1 MLKRFNVSIKWH
13 RDLNE
18 IPVNPSII
26 IANEFFDAFPIQQF
40 TMVNGD
46 WHECIV
52 EISNFDKLTLGLRPY
67 TSNISEYTTLINTV
81 QEGEILETSKAAS
94 SYMLKICK
102 FLERQYSACLVID
115 YGYSKFSTGESLQ
128 AVKNHEFVNILEEPG
143 ECDLTS
149 HVNFSA
155 LLNQTRD
162 FKINAHGPITQN
174 EFLIKLGIIER
185 AGKLGF
191 KKNAKIQQKIH
202 DDVNRLIGLD
212 QMGSLFKVIALTSRD
227 INVPGFNF

>member
-26 IANEFFDAFPIQQF
+26 IANEFFDVLHIQQF
-40 TMVNGD
+40 TFFND
-46 WHECIV
+46 NWHECII
-52 EISNFDKLTLGLRPY
+52 EISDSDNLTLGLRPC
-67 TSNISEYTTLINTV
+67 TLNLSEYTKHINKV

-102 FLERQYSACLVID
+102 FLELQNSACLMID
-115 YGYSKFSTGESLQ
+115 YGYTKFSTGESLQ
-128 AVKNHEFVNILEEPG
+128 AVKNHQFVNFLTEPG

-155 LLNQTRD
+155 LLN
-162 FKINAHGPITQN
+162 INP
-174 EFLIKLGIIER
+174 R
-185 AGKLGF
+185 
-191 KKNAKIQQKIH
+191 
-202 DDVNRLIGLD
+202 
-212 QMGSLFKVIALTSRD
+212 
-227 INVPGFNF
+227 P

>member
-1 MLKRFNVSIKWH
+1 
-13 RDLNE
+13 
-18 IPVNPSII
+18 
-26 IANEFFDAFPIQQF
+26 
-40 TMVNGD
+40 MVNGD

-52 EISNFDKLTLGLRPY
+52 EISDSHKLTLGLRPC
-67 TSNISEYTTLINTV
+67 TSNISEYTTQINTV
-81 QEGEILETSKAAS
+81 QEGEILETSRAAT

-102 FLERQYSACLVID
+102 FLERQNSACLVID

-128 AVKNHEFVNILEEPG
+128 AVKNHQFVNFLEEPG

-155 LLNQTRD
+155 LLNLTQSL
-162 FKINAHGPITQN
+162 KIKTHGPITQN
-174 EFLIKLGIIER
+174 EFLLKLGIIER

-202 DDVNRLIGLD
+202 NDVNRLIGQD
-212 QMGSLFKVIALTSRD
+212 QMGSLFKVIALTSQD
-227 INVPGFNF
+227 ICVPGFNF